1 MSREKTPPVGTTKK
15 SLLTKSILPRYLPQG
30 KALGSFEERGRR
42 ILKRAG
48 IVATRARR
56 LPRLAREDFFINI
69 LTSDKEGFRL
79 I

>member
-1 MSREKTPPVGTTKK
+1 
-15 SLLTKSILPRYLPQG
+15 LPQR

-42 ILKRAG
+42 ILRQAG

-56 LPRLAREDFFINI
+56 PPRLAREDFFINT
-69 LTSDKEGFRL
+69 LTSNQEGFKV